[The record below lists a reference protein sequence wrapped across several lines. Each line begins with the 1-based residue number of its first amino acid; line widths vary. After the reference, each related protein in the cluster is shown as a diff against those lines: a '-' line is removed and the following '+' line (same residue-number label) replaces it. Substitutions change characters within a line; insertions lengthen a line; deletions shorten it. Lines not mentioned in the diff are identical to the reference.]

1 MFYQFHHRSNVRNCV
16 FIYRWV
22 QSLPNTDLRQEG
34 ASEWYLNTVKD
45 LANAVS
51 QKDEKLHTAGLDDT
65 AKPHIKKK
73 IPKYRLKKNSIPQ
86 LFNTVN
92 PHAPL

>member
-1 MFYQFHHRSNVRNCV
+1 MLLARRMKNC
-16 FIYRWV
+16 I
-22 QSLPNTDLRQEG
+22 P
-34 ASEWYLNTVKD
+34 A
-45 LANAVS
+45 
-51 QKDEKLHTAGLDDT
+51 AGLDDT

-92 PHAPL
+92 PHAPPLEKTDK